1 VARSKNA
8 RIIWARDDI
17 LKAEI
22 HSHHAC
28 RLPRHYRPN
37 TALFGHHSAATDLAT
52 PAMNRPG
59 GPRIE
64 RGPSATATVELPG
77 ALSSRS
83 LLILFIL
90 SLALAI
96 FKWCTLLTVMDM
108 DPSFWIKEFFRYATG
123 EVPYRDFYW
132 PYGPLPA
139 MLFAYSLRLFGMRIE
154 VLQVVIDLLS
164 LINVFAFY
172 RLAVRLLPETLA
184 FWASVTFIAIG
195 ATVTTYF
202 SLFGLVAY
210 TPAIH
215 VAAIG
220 LMLLLTEVV
229 IYLDTG
235 SCRLWL
241 SALSS
246 FLACAAKQETLAAS
260 VIVVGSLCLFDRW
273 LWFQGKTISAW
284 LTHYVKLGLACFVPA
299 ALLYI
304 QWGQIA
310 GWTKFLACLSGF
322 GLAKTACPWWP
333 TGFGLLGAAS
343 SLAKAAFILLIGA
356 LFCYRKNW
364 PSRLPRRSMVV
375 LLAAISMAVFLYA
388 EWGLFA
394 DLIAGSGSMGKRI
407 ARFGQEL
414 LSTRSVLRPVL
425 WAGMALSV
433 VLAWK
438 TLKLLRTSRK
448 TPLDPEIIKWLLLLT
463 CAAFLCLRSLFGT
476 ILVSTALEVPAI
488 AYPFLILLGPWL
500 WYNGLRWC
508 QPEASAFELRRMRTL
523 VIAALVCYSMV
534 RLAGGY
540 PALLDPKLY
549 RSIETRAG
557 TVRLAE
563 AVTEKPLIE
572 YVLAHTEP
580 GEYLLSMPFAGAM
593 NFFTDTREPTYSS
606 LFFQLRPSQLI
617 QQEDLTRIQQHPP
630 RLVLAREG
638 PHFSTLYGIAGD
650 VGCVAPNLVWLPKK
664 PSSDPDYVFP
674 FVDYLTRN
682 YHASRQF
689 GPWIIY
695 ERSEVLAP

>member
-1 VARSKNA
+1 MVHVA
-8 RIIWARDDI
+8 
-17 LKAEI
+17 
-22 HSHHAC
+22 H
-28 RLPRHYRPN
+28 
-37 TALFGHHSAATDLAT
+37 GHGHGSIVLDQ
-52 PAMNRPG
+52 G
-59 GPRIE
+59 
-64 RGPSATATVELPG
+64 V
-77 ALSSRS
+77 
-83 LLILFIL
+83 L
-90 SLALAI
+90 SLRDWRSAVPGFLLAV
-96 FKWCTLLTVMDM
+96 WTT
-108 DPSFWIKEFFRYATG
+108 PSD
-123 EVPYRDFYW
+123 V
-132 PYGPLPA
+132 
-139 MLFAYSLRLFGMRIE
+139 
-154 VLQVVIDLLS
+154 
-164 LINVFAFY
+164 
-172 RLAVRLLPETLA
+172 VRLLTTLVWNANRGSTGCNRPSFADQCLCLLSACREDCFPETLA
-184 FWASVTFIAIG
+184 FLGERNGREAIG

-394 DLIAGSGSMGKRI
+394 DLIAGSGSIGKRI

-463 CAAFLCLRSLFGT
+463 
-476 ILVSTALEVPAI
+476 
-488 AYPFLILLGPWL
+488 
-500 WYNGLRWC
+500 
-508 QPEASAFELRRMRTL
+508 
-523 VIAALVCYSMV
+523 
-534 RLAGGY
+534 
-540 PALLDPKLY
+540 
-549 RSIETRAG
+549 
-557 TVRLAE
+557 
-563 AVTEKPLIE
+563 
-572 YVLAHTEP
+572 
-580 GEYLLSMPFAGAM
+580 
-593 NFFTDTREPTYSS
+593 
-606 LFFQLRPSQLI
+606 
-617 QQEDLTRIQQHPP
+617 
-630 RLVLAREG
+630 
-638 PHFSTLYGIAGD
+638 
-650 VGCVAPNLVWLPKK
+650 
-664 PSSDPDYVFP
+664 
-674 FVDYLTRN
+674 
-682 YHASRQF
+682 
-689 GPWIIY
+689 
-695 ERSEVLAP
+695 